1 MLLEMLMPR
10 TISWWNFKTL
20 SLSPIQLLF
29 TATPFSA
36 DLNFLISGDGTVS
49 PYSIIPWGFLVN
61 FNLSSAWIWAC
72 NFMSPVVFRGENI
85 PFALLEAPE
94 LYVLI
99 EFIEFNEFDEL
110 EGEDED
116 EDEFDG
122 DYSID
127 SFISLTVLS
136 KFWLSS
142 RDNLCPCPCSR
153 SFPSFD
159 IFIWNKSI
167 HSILFCGSFVKIL
180 LSKVFVSFVT

>member
-1 MLLEMLMPR
+1 
-10 TISWWNFKTL
+10 
-20 SLSPIQLLF
+20 
-29 TATPFSA
+29 
-36 DLNFLISGDGTVS
+36 
-49 PYSIIPWGFLVN
+49 
-61 FNLSSAWIWAC
+61 
-72 NFMSPVVFRGENI
+72 MSPVVFRGENI

-136 KFWLSS
+136 KF
-142 RDNLCPCPCSR
+142 
-153 SFPSFD
+153 
-159 IFIWNKSI
+159 
-167 HSILFCGSFVKIL
+167 
-180 LSKVFVSFVT
+180 